1 MKIFLLIN
9 LYILINISLQR
20 GPEDAI
26 PVIEIRGEGPPM
38 SSAQIRDLEE
48 RANGKPLDIKIEKL
62 FIPKECKEKVE
73 NHDWVTF
80 NYKGFTEDGKLF
92 DTTYNNKSPVTIQMS
107 IGMSMIGLEKGMIG
121 MCIDERRRIKI
132 PWRLSKKVESKVWK
146 LFPTEEH
153 WISLEV
159 EVISIDKWSIEKQ
172 FNELDHNID
181 GVIDLNDMIK
191 TSQKLEDYGKRWS
204 NNDIDNVIAGKYFIK
219 YFDIDKNNKIEKN
232 EYFKIMKRDMKV
244 MKNSNPIR
252 DKKGEFIGK
261 RREPGFGWILDHNN
275 DGYIQPQENY
285 EADKIFEKSLPIR
298 EPIDNF
304 KEEL

>member
-1 MKIFLLIN
+1 MKIFLFIVLFLLIS
-9 LYILINISLQR
+9 ISQQR

-48 RANGKPLDIKIEKL
+48 RANGKPLDIEIEKL
-62 FIPKECKEKVE
+62 FIPKKCDKKV
-73 NHDWVTF
+73 NIHDWITF

-92 DTTYNNKSPVTIQMS
+92 DTTYNNKNSIKIQMN
-107 IGMSMIGLEKGMIG
+107 IGMSILGLEKGMMD
-121 MCIDERRRIKI
+121 MCINERRRIKI
-132 PWRLSKKVESKVWK
+132 PWRLCRRKKSNVWK

-153 WISLEV
+153 WISVEV

-172 FNELDHNID
+172 FNELDSDKN
-181 GVIDLNDMIK
+181 GVINLNDMIK
-191 TSQKLEDYGKRWS
+191 TSQQLENYGKKWV
-204 NNDIDNVIAGKYFIK
+204 NDDIDNVIAGKYFIK
-219 YFDIDKNNKIEKN
+219 YFDINKNDKIEKD
-232 EYFKIMKRDMKV
+232 EYIKIMKRDMV
-244 MKNSNPIR
+244 EMENSKPIR
-252 DKKGEFIGK
+252 DKKGEIVGG

-285 EADKIFEKSLPIR
+285 EADKIFEKNIPIR
-298 EPIDNF
+298 EPTDII